1 MENNIKDKKEKI
13 LRDLADYLESLK
25 EKYKIQ
31 EEDFNKIMVFIIE
44 FILASQGIEI
54 TEELIEMVK
63 KDFKEL
69 FLNGRR

>member
-1 MENNIKDKKEKI
+1 MENNIKNKKEKI

-54 TEELIEMVK
+54 TEKLIEMVK

-69 FLNGRR
+69 F

>member
-69 FLNGRR
+69 S

>member
-1 MENNIKDKKEKI
+1 MKNNIKDKKEKI

-69 FLNGRR
+69 F

>member
-54 TEELIEMVK
+54 TEKLIEMIK

-69 FLNGRR
+69 F

>member
-31 EEDFNKIMVFIIE
+31 EEDFNKIMMFIIE

-69 FLNGRR
+69 F